1 MKRFSQRSAFS
12 TLAELNVTPL
22 LDLAFVLLIIFVI
35 STPLI
40 DRKADLVLPS
50 SRASEGAIDPSNV
63 QTVTIDRNLQLAL
76 NGDPL
81 QAEVLAPELAAL
93 AQEKGEIGVII
104 RAHKELPVQQLVD
117 VMDVIRKA
125 KIAKVGVVTQTG
137 P

>member
-81 QAEVLAPELAAL
+81 QAEVLAPKLAAL